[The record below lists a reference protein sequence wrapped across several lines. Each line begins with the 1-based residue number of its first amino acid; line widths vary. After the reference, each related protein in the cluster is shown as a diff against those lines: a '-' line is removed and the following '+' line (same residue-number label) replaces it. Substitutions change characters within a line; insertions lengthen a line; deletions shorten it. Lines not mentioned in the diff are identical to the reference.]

1 MKKQALKHAP
11 HQEEVREVGPQQL
24 LSWGILAEKDG
35 KYCPTNAFY
44 ILMGSGPIHTVMQCG
59 VFKGSTKAVFVDR
72 REYSGPLWLQV
83 DNAVQY
89 VLRNI
94 HMGAK
99 FVGIYRQD
107 IYEIPPDS
115 IRELIVNAAVHR
127 SYLDHNNTQ
136 IAVYDDRL
144 EITSPGKLPMGQ
156 TIERMKKGYS
166 RIRNEAIA
174 NAFAYM
180 HLIEYWGSGIPRIIR
195 EVQEAG
201 LKAPEFIGGEVDLR
215 INIYRKQDDNNGSDA
230 IHTDTETGNTSQETD
245 QEKVNT
251 SQETN
256 QENQN
261 TSIETGAEAVN
272 TSKKGL
278 NTSIKKDA
286 DNKNIDDKSEFSET
300 EQRLLTL
307 IKENPTMTMDEMAS
321 HSGLSRAGVQYALNV
336 LRSKGVITRE
346 GSRKKGVWM
355 IHG

>member
-1 MKKQALKHAP
+1 MEEKITQEQRLDFLVEEFKADSDEYKNLETPIDAEGKRRILRSLMNIRMPKKMPAAVVSVQDEYLKERALDKGI
-11 HQEEVREVGPQQL
+11 VN
-24 LSWGILAEKDG
+24 LS
-35 KYCPTNAFY
+35 
-44 ILMGSGPIHTVMQCG
+44 
-59 VFKGSTKAVFVDR
+59 
-72 REYSGPLWLQV
+72 
-83 DNAVQY
+83 
-89 VLRNI
+89 
-94 HMGAK
+94 
-99 FVGIYRQD
+99 
-107 IYEIPPDS
+107 EIPAIRDGIS
-115 IRELIVNAAVHR
+115 IWQG
-127 SYLDHNNTQ
+127 D
-136 IAVYDDRL
+136 
-144 EITSPGKLPMGQ
+144 M
-156 TIERMKKGYS
+156 
-166 RIRNEAIA
+166 
-174 NAFAYM
+174 
-180 HLIEYWGSGIPRIIR
+180 
-195 EVQEAG
+195 QEAG

-215 INIYRKQDDNNGSDA
+215 INIYRKQNDNNASDA

-272 TSKKGL
+272 TSKKDL
-278 NTSIKKDA
+278 NTSIEKNA
-286 DNKNIDDKSEFSET
+286 DNKNIDDKPEFSET